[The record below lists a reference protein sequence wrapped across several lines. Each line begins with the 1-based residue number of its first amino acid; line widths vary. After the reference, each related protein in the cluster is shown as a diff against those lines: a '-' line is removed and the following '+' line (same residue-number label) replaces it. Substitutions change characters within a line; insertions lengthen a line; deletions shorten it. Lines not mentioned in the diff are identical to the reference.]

1 MMNLTAKEHT
11 YQISFK
17 GEEMELEERVKDL
30 EDKVKN
36 LEININKS
44 LSDIK
49 ISLAEISASIKSS
62 NNSGDLKNELIEKDV
77 KANNENIQ
85 KVEGRVKELEDS
97 NKWLV
102 RLIIGSII
110 GLVLE
115 AVAFYMKTK
124 GA

>member
-1 MMNLTAKEHT
+1 MMNLTVENRT

-49 ISLAEISASIKSS
+49 ISLAEISASIKNS

-77 KANNENIQ
+77 KANNDNIK

-97 NKWLV
+97 NKWLI
-102 RLIIGSII
+102 RLILGSII

-115 AVAFYMKTK
+115 AVAFYLKTK